1 MKILKNKQIWINVI
15 CFILLPFFVNIIVES
30 FEYKKLFGGM
40 QKLIEQP
47 YVFLCNTLI
56 VMVTFS
62 VGIFFRRYRY
72 FWVVIV
78 SLIWILLGFANYL
91 LLCNRVLPL
100 TVYDL
105 QLLDQVSAMMK
116 RYFNPVTLALVSL
129 GVITVL
135 LGLIILFFRMPKPK
149 VKYSI
154 KNQIIFFVTIM
165 LLTFGNIRYA
175 TSAGVL
181 ETHFPELP
189 KSYLKNGFVYSF
201 TLSLLDSGID
211 RVDGYS
217 KEMILDIIN
226 NFDESNPDSTPNIIF
241 LQLESFFDVNT
252 LNTVTFSEN
261 PIPNFSKYAKENGSG
276 LLTVPVIGAGT
287 VNTEFEVTTG
297 MRVLDFGAGEYPYK
311 TILTKTTCESIANNL
326 KEYGYTSHFIHD
338 YKGGFYGRNKVYA
351 NLGYNHFV
359 SIENMSGY
367 ENNENGWARDIILV
381 KYINECLDKTDG
393 NDLITAISVQ
403 AHGSYSGISGYEKH
417 ITVKSCKDKSLQDSY
432 EYYVNQIYETD
443 AFVGELIDSLSQ
455 REEDV
460 ILVVYGDH
468 LPSLEIENED
478 VSGRTIYQT
487 DYFIWNNMGITY
499 DDEDIYSYQ
508 ISSKVLESLNI
519 TDGVINSCHQKY
531 KGTDSYIDNLVALE
545 YDVLYGEKYAYDQSN
560 PYTIEIMKNN
570 TRELVVS
577 DVQLKEGEEET
588 YIVIGEGF
596 TPKTCVRVGFRI
608 VTTKYIDEN
617 TLEFKSEDYDAS
629 VPISVWEKNVG
640 DSEEFIKEE

>member
-1 MKILKNKQIWINVI
+1 MIWII
-15 CFILLPFFVNIIVES
+15 
-30 FEYKKLFGGM
+30 
-40 QKLIEQP
+40 
-47 YVFLCNTLI
+47 
-56 VMVTFS
+56 
-62 VGIFFRRYRY
+62 
-72 FWVVIV
+72 
-78 SLIWILLGFANYL
+78 LGFSNYL

-100 TVYDL
+100 TAFDL
-105 QLLDQVSAMMK
+105 QLLDQLSTMMK
-116 RYFNPVTLALVSL
+116 SYLDSFTFAIASL
-129 GVITVL
+129 GIIIVL
-135 LGLIILFFRMPKPK
+135 LGFIILFFRMPKPK

-154 KNQIIFFVTIM
+154 KNQLIFFATII
-165 LLTFGNIRYA
+165 LLTFGNFHYV

-181 ETHFPELP
+181 ETHFYELP

-201 TLSLLDSGID
+201 TLGIIDSGID

-217 KEMILDIIN
+217 EDMILDITES
-226 NFDESNPDSTPNIIF
+226 FGESNPVSTPNIII

-261 PIPNFSKYAKENGSG
+261 PIPNFTNYAMENGSG

-287 VNTEFEVTTG
+287 VNTEFEVMTG

-311 TILTKTTCESIANNL
+311 TILTETTCESIANNL
-326 KEYGYTSHFIHD
+326 KDYGYTSHFIHN
-338 YKGGFYGRNKVYA
+338 YKGGFYGRNRVYA
-351 NLGYNHFV
+351 NLGFHDFC

-367 ENNENGWARDIILV
+367 ENNENGWARDIVLV
-381 KYINECLDKTDG
+381 KYINECLDETEGTD
-393 NDLITAISVQ
+393 LVTAISVQ
-403 AHGSYSGISGYEKH
+403 AHGNYSGITDYEKH
-417 ITVKSCKDKSLQDSY
+417 ITVTSCEDESLKDSY
-432 EYYVNQIYETD
+432 EYYVNQVYETD

-478 VSGRTIYQT
+478 VDDRTIYQT

-499 DDEDIYSYQ
+499 EDEDIYSYQ

-519 TDGVINSCHQKY
+519 TDGVINSCHQMY

-560 PYTIEIMKNN
+560 PYTIAIMQSDV
-570 TRELVVS
+570 RELVIT
-577 DVQLKEGEEET
+577 DVQPKEGEEDT

-596 TPKTCVRVGFRI
+596 SPKTYVRVGIRI
-608 VTTKYIDEN
+608 VITEYIDEN
-617 TLEFKSEDYDAS
+617 TLEFRLEDYDGS
-629 VPISVWEKNVG
+629 IPISVWEKNVG
-640 DSEEFIKEE
+640 DSNEFIKEE